1 MSYQPSDEI
10 AIKNAG
16 RFIAEAECDAVKC
29 EGGRRVAPRIKAMV
43 DAGIVVM
50 GHLGLTPQSIA
61 QLGGYRIQ
69 GRNDKEIEML
79 KDDILAIEEAG
90 AHFVLLEAMPPRAG
104 KILHDAV
111 SIPVYGIGVGPHVD
125 GQLVIVH
132 DMLRMQSADILKK
145 PKFVKV
151 YADVGK
157 IITEAIAQYA
167 KEIRDGTFPAEEH
180 FYEVS

>member
-1 MSYQPSDEI
+1 
-10 AIKNAG
+10 
-16 RFIAEAECDAVKC
+16 
-29 EGGRRVAPRIKAMV
+29 
-43 DAGIVVM
+43 
-50 GHLGLTPQSIA
+50 
-61 QLGGYRIQ
+61 
-69 GRNDKEIEML
+69 
-79 KDDILAIEEAG
+79 
-90 AHFVLLEAMPPRAG
+90 MPPRAG